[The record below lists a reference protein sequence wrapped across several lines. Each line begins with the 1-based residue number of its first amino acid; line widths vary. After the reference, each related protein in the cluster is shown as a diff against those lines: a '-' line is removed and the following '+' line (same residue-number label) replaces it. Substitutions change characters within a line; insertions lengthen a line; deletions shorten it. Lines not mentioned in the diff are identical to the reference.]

1 VRGTSDKGR
10 QRQITAVERQI
21 RTAQQ
26 QTTADNSGQPQTTAV
41 RRRITAVE
49 RQITTGQQ
57 QITAENS
64 GQRQTT
70 AVRRRIT
77 AGQRQIAAINGRQNQ
92 TMSPGKEGSPIQ
104 SVEPSGLRRAPSLE
118 NSATITP
125 AAAGRRNYGAP
136 ESRWEGFEVTGVL
149 VTKGRGAPAQRPAG
163 SESPVTTASDRQ
175 TDQPQHTGKVS
186 VNSANANRDG
196 QQSAPAVRPNGSE
209 ADASRDDANRLSRRE
224 SQGDGRGSIE
234 KLNTV
239 LRTTSIT
246 AEDAGQRQITAV
258 QRQITGEQQQ
268 LTPIQQQTISA
279 KGRGAKA
286 PSIGQGFRDSGVQGP
301 ADNSR
306 QRQTTAVQRQI
317 TTEQQ
322 QLTPRQQQTISAKG
336 RGAEARP
343 IGQGFREAGVQ
354 VTAGNSRQRQI
365 TQQQTTADNGS
376 TTADNGR

>member
-1 VRGTSDKGR
+1 VQQQTTADNSRQRQITAVQRRTTADNGRQRQTATIHHQLTGRDQQIIPAKSRSAEARRIGQGFRDSGVRGTSDKGR

-104 SVEPSGLRRAPSLE
+104 SVESSGLRRAPSLE

-209 ADASRDDANRLSRRE
+209 ADASRDDANRPSRRE

-286 PSIGQGFRDSGVQGP
+286 RRATATDANTA
-301 ADNSR
+301 ADN
-306 QRQTTAVQRQI
+306 
-317 TTEQQ
+317 
-322 QLTPRQQQTISAKG
+322 
-336 RGAEARP
+336 
-343 IGQGFREAGVQ
+343 IG
-354 VTAGNSRQRQI
+354 
-365 TQQQTTADNGS
+365 
-376 TTADNGR
+376 